1 MSPASARIGTLP
13 ATDRQAIFD
22 AAKKL
27 GLNPYEFGGFLSLE
41 SGANM
46 DPNIVGGAGGRHKGL
61 IQFGQSEQ
69 QKYGIQGSQTRAGQ
83 IPKVLQY
90 FEDRGYKPGMGIE
103 KAYATV
109 LGGNPNV
116 SLNAKDSFGTSVGS
130 ASKRFKSGGDLY
142 ANAKRVLGDPLD
154 SMATPSAPRL
164 PGAPP
169 GTAVS
174 EQVEKGNNFGQMILN
189 SVMKKLIPA
198 TIQPQS
204 SLFSPEQLLAYSNEE
219 APLPQDFLNMFL

>member
-1 MSPASARIGTLP
+1 MAPASARIGTLP

-41 SGANM
+41 SGFNM
-46 DPNIVGGAGGRHKGL
+46 DPNIVGGRGGRHKGL
-61 IQFGQSEQ
+61 IQFGQGEQ
-69 QKYGIQGSQTRAGQ
+69 QKYGIQGPQTRAGQ

-103 KAYATV
+103 RAYATV

-116 SLNAKDSFGTSVGS
+116 SLNAKDSFGTSVNS
-130 ASKRFKSGGDLY
+130 VSKRFKSGGDLY

-154 SMATPSAPRL
+154 SMATPSAPKL
-164 PGAPP
+164 PGPPP
-169 GTAVS
+169 GTAVA
-174 EQVEKGNNFGQMILN
+174 EQVERGNNFGQMILN

-204 SLFSPEQLLAYSNEE
+204 SLFSPEQLLAYSNEK
-219 APLPQDFLNMFL
+219 APLPQDFLDMFL